1 MPTRNAFYSF
11 HFAPDN
17 WRASQIRQ
25 MGVIEG
31 NKPASDNDWEAVK
44 KGGEAAIKK
53 WIDDQMSGRSVVI
66 VLVGKE
72 TAGRKYID
80 YEIEKGWNDKK
91 GVLGIHC
98 HYLKDVKGYQTI
110 KGKNPFETFT
120 MKRDQAKLSSI
131 VKCYD
136 PPYTD
141 SKLVYSYISENLSA
155 WIETAIRI
163 RQDY

>member
-11 HFAPDN
+11 HFVPDN

-53 WIDDQMSGRSVVI
+53 WIDGQMSGRSVVI

-80 YEIEKGWNDKK
+80 YEIEKGWNDEK
-91 GVLGIHC
+91 GVLGIYC
-98 HYLKDVKGYQTI
+98 HNIKDVNGYQTS

-120 MKRDQAKLSSI
+120 MKRDQAKFSSI

-136 PPYTD
+136 PPHTD
-141 SKLVYSYISENLSA
+141 SKLVYNYINENLSA

-163 RQDY
+163 RQNY